1 MSLLA
6 LAMGGGY
13 GHASRV
19 AAARWTLQVTAPT
32 LVVVSDPHLPE
43 ALAPGCS
50 LISPPAA
57 VRSRAELR
65 AWVRDLLAEQAPD
78 EVWVDAFP
86 VGVLGELTDD
96 LFEDRPLRHLARR
109 LRWDS
114 YVRRL
119 TIHPPRY
126 DTVWVTEE
134 LEPAHR
140 AWLAADSGVL
150 EPLALSDP
158 PLDPGPAAAVDLPE
172 GVWLVIH
179 SGPLQE
185 VAQLVAVARAYA
197 SGPIVI
203 IAPGEGLRLPGVHA
217 WLQVIP
223 AAPLADRPE
232 VAGVVTAG
240 GTASLRQYRHLGD
253 RHIVVP
259 LRRPLDDQA
268 WRAAHRFSGSQ
279 G

>member
-1 MSLLA
+1 MTLLA
-6 LAMGGGY
+6 LALGGGY

-19 AAARWTLQVTAPT
+19 AAARWTLQVEEPT
-32 LVVVSDPHLPE
+32 VVVVSDPDLPE
-43 ALAPGCS
+43 ALVPGCS
-50 LISPPAA
+50 LLSPPAA
-57 VRSRAELR
+57 VRSRVELR
-65 AWVRDLLAEQAPD
+65 LWLSELLAELAPD

-86 VGVLGELTDD
+86 VGVLGELTHD
-96 LFEDRPLRHLARR
+96 LFGGRPLRHLARR

-119 TIHPPRY
+119 SIHPPRY

-134 LEPAHR
+134 LEPAHC
-140 AWLAADSGVL
+140 AWLAADSGTLTPL
-150 EPLALSDP
+150 ELSDP
-158 PLDPGPAAAVDLPE
+158 PLDPGPAAAVELPDD
-172 GVWLVIH
+172 VWLVIH

-197 SGPIVI
+197 AGPIVI
-203 IAPGEGLRLPGVHA
+203 VAPGEGLRLPGVHG
-217 WLQVIP
+217 WLHVIP
-223 AAPLADRPE
+223 AAPLAQRPE

-240 GTASLRQYRHLGD
+240 GTASLRQYRQLGN

-268 WRAAHRFSGSQ
+268 WRAAHRVGPDS
-279 G
+279 